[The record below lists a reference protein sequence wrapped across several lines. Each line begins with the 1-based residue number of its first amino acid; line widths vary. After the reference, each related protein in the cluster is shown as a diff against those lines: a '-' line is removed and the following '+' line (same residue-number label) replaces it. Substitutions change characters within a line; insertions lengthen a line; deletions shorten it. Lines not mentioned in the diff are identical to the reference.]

1 MRIRGA
7 WARLARIGGLRGLTR
22 GNKIAI
28 AAGACALVAATLV
41 ASLGTADGSAHTALP
56 AAKGLTLHPL
66 GRSGPELSLNQ
77 YRGRSVVIN
86 FFASWCV
93 PCKAETPLLARF
105 FRAHHGQVPIIGV
118 DVNDNT
124 AAAMRF
130 IRAAGVGY
138 TVGSDPAGAA
148 ATRYGVVAIPQTF
161 FLNASH
167 RIVKRVFGAVTPA
180 GLNAGL
186 ARMR

>member
-1 MRIRGA
+1 V
-7 WARLARIGGLRGLTR
+7 LA
-22 GNKIAI
+22 
-28 AAGACALVAATLV
+28 AAALVA
-41 ASLGTADGSAHTALP
+41 SIGSADGPAHTALP
-56 AAKGLTLHPL
+56 AAKGLTLRPL
-66 GRSGPELSLNQ
+66 GRTGPELTLNQ
-77 YRGRSVVIN
+77 YRGRAVVIN

-118 DVNDNT
+118 DANDNT
-124 AAAMRF
+124 ATATRF
-130 IRAAGVGY
+130 IRAAGVTY
-138 TVGSDPAGAA
+138 PVGSDPAGAA

-167 RIVKRVFGAVTPA
+167 RIVKRVFGAVTLA
-180 GLNAGL
+180 ELNMGL